1 MREAGTCGRPGRSGG
16 PEATGAYSRP
26 VALFRIT
33 RRTPLPAGEA
43 WRRVTDW
50 ERHADHVPL
59 TRITVAPPP
68 PAPTRP
74 GTVFTA
80 RTGVGRAAFAD
91 PMEVV
96 VWEPPGPGRPG
107 RCRMEKRGRVV
118 TGWAGI
124 EVRAHG
130 TGSEVVWSEDLSVTG
145 LPRLLDRPTALAGRL
160 LFGRVIARLLA
171 AG

>member
-1 MREAGTCGRPGRSGG
+1 M
-16 PEATGAYSRP
+16 
-26 VALFRIT
+26 ALFRIT

-43 WRRVTDW
+43 A
-50 ERHADHVPL
+50 RHRLGTARGPRTADADHG
-59 TRITVAPPP
+59 RPPP

-96 VWEPPGPGRPG
+96 LWEPPGAGRPG

-130 TGSEVVWSEDLSVTG
+130 TGSEVIWSEDLSVTG

>member
-1 MREAGTCGRPGRSGG
+1 M
-16 PEATGAYSRP
+16 
-26 VALFRIT
+26 ALFRIT
-33 RRTPLPAGEA
+33 RRTPLPADEA

-59 TRITVAPPP
+59 TRITVAPPL
-68 PAPTRP
+68 PTRP

-96 VWEPPGPGRPG
+96 VWEPPGAGRPG

-130 TGSEVVWSEDLSVTG
+130 TGSEVIWSEDLSVTG